1 MGDHGGFMA
10 LGMEAPGSV
19 PAQASGID
27 FHGFSSTKSLKT
39 SPHAVM
45 FPLASLSGRCPCS
58 QQRKQRSGFR
68 RIHEASSDSDPS
80 LDCLDAR
87 GSSSSA
93 SGLRIRLRRTQE
105 FAVQMIRFMCFARR
119 WWHLERRVSMDR
131 SCSALRWS
139 RQGDFWARVDANI
152 GALAMSCRWEPL
164 IW

>member
-1 MGDHGGFMA
+1 MA

-19 PAQASGID
+19 PAQAGSGID
-27 FHGFSSTKSLKT
+27 LKT

-45 FPLASLSGRCPCS
+45 FPLALSGRCPCS

-119 WWHLERRVSMDR
+119 WHLERRVSMDR

-152 GALAMSCRWEPL
+152 GALATAMSCRWEPL
-164 IW
+164 VW